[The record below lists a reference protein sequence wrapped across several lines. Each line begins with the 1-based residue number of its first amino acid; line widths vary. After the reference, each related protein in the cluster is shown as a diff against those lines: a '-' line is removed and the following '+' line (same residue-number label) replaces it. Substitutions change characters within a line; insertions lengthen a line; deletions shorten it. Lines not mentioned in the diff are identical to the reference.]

1 MDGLVPKT
9 SASPLRLSP
18 RLLSFSPWL
27 KLLGTVFAFVN
38 ISLYSAI
45 HSELGSQISTGESL
59 GFSWVRTHIDW
70 LLVIGLGYLL
80 FASAFQHLWFQING
94 KPYRR
99 ATKIL
104 SGLELI
110 SLGILAV
117 AISSNISAAQTW
129 GHILLQVTLFVQV
142 ILGLQFS
149 HTSESD
155 VAFKILVDEEKSPL
169 LFFSFLFLIAAVPA
183 LLDPSWQRLHDYV
196 RLDSGF
202 EYMLCR
208 LLPPL
213 FSGIT
218 AIWVGVGMFIVL
230 MGFRILRRSL
240 PEQTDLGGAVS
251 FLPFFIIS
259 ALYAA
264 ICLGL
269 LVKAMNWEITKLGL
283 RGVILSLFI
292 VLTGGSTALSYTA
305 FLRVSPLMSKAG
317 ENNLIEIV
325 ALSFGAALLLPLTWL
340 LTRLAYGRRSWR
352 LLLVCTFLASL
363 LLEIYVL
370 YGDLFNPWFT
380 VFSYLK
386 GAILKVTA
394 VVAAGILALMV
405 REFISSETKASVSE
419 KTKWAVV
426 LLVFLFSLLPFAAL
440 ETYPEVKAAILQFNE
455 LSRVDGA
462 YARALGNS
470 LGFGRWIRLGQDPE
484 KSNQPEPWP
493 QPWTVEKT
501 GPSILPEDFNLLV
514 IVVDA
519 LRGDAF
525 HSAGYQRNL
534 TPFLDKWARKEAISF
549 RRAYSQGGGS
559 FAAFPF
565 LVGGR
570 SRFVL
575 YGPDLYQENLYFKI
589 AQAEGI
595 KNLMVMKNYGP
606 RAIFPPDFPVIE
618 MGEAPTG
625 GDRSSVSADAVFNLA
640 EAAIDKLAEGERFFC
655 FLPLMD
661 VHNDMWK
668 KEDGLDFGD
677 SPRDI
682 YDNNLS
688 YVDRAFQRF
697 VIWLRKKGVYERTV
711 ILFTSDHGEQFWEH
725 GASLHG
731 HTLYEEEI
739 RIPLILL
746 AHGMRTRIDDVPVI
760 AADMAPTFAELA
772 GYSVTPPYDDGHMG
786 ISLVPLL
793 KGKERERY
801 LNRDIVGRA
810 SFKRRYF
817 IYRNWKWK
825 LIYFAELDLLQLFN
839 TIEDPGETRNL
850 LQERPGLAGE
860 LERELLRYL
869 ARIEGKD
876 YRPLL
881 SNSLEDSNRKEN

>member
-1 MDGLVPKT
+1 MDSLADKT
-9 SASPLRLSP
+9 SAAPLRPSLK
-18 RLLSFSPWL
+18 LLSFSPWL
-27 KLLGTVFAFVN
+27 KLLGSVLAFVT

-45 HSELGSQISTGESL
+45 HSELGNQISTGESFL
-59 GFSWVRTHIDW
+59 FSWVRTYMAW
-70 LLVIGLGYLL
+70 LLCFGLAYLV
-80 FASAFQHLWFQING
+80 
-94 KPYRR
+94 
-99 ATKIL
+99 
-104 SGLELI
+104 LI
-110 SLGILAV
+110 SLTHHTWFRLNLNNDPYPRPMMALEGCEALALAV
-117 AISSNISAAQTW
+117 LALSIFYNWSAAIPWAHLLLQ
-129 GHILLQVTLFVQV
+129 IALLLQVLLT
-142 ILGLQFS
+142 LQFS
-149 HTSESD
+149 HAWESG
-155 VAFKILVDEEKSPL
+155 VFLEILDSNEKNPF
-169 LFFSFLFLIAAVPA
+169 LFLSFLFLIAAVPTY
-183 LLDPSWQRLHDYV
+183 LDPSWQRLHDYV

-202 EYMLCR
+202 EYLLCR

-218 AIWVGVGMFIVL
+218 AVWFGVGILIIL
-230 MGFRILRRSL
+230 MGFRILRRRL
-240 PEQTDLGGAVS
+240 PEQTDLGGAIS
-251 FLPFFIIS
+251 FLPFLIIS
-259 ALYAA
+259 ALYAG

-269 LVKAMNWEITKLGL
+269 LVKAIDWEINKLGL
-283 RGVILSLFI
+283 KGVILPLFI
-292 VLTGGSTALSYTA
+292 LLTGGGTALSYAA
-305 FLRVSPLMSKAG
+305 FLRLAPHISQAG

-340 LTRLAYGRRSWR
+340 LTRPAYGRRSWR
-352 LLLVCTFLASL
+352 LLLASTFTVSL
-363 LLEIYVL
+363 LLAIYVL

-405 REFISSETKASVSE
+405 RECISSESKASVSE

-426 LLVFLFSLLPFAAL
+426 VLVFLLSFLPFATL
-440 ETYPEVKAAILQFNE
+440 ETYPEIKAAILQFNE

-462 YARALGNS
+462 YAGALGNS
-470 LGFGRWIRLGQDPE
+470 LGFGRWIRLGQDP
-484 KSNQPEPWP
+484 KTSNQPEPWP
-493 QPWTVEKT
+493 QPWTVKKT
-501 GPSILPEDFNLLV
+501 GPSILPKDFNLLV

-525 HSAGYQRNL
+525 HSAGYHRNL
-534 TPFLDKWARKEAISF
+534 TPFLDKWAREEAISF

-595 KNLMVMKNYGP
+595 QNVMVMKDYGP
-606 RAIFPPDFPVIE
+606 RAVFPPDFPVIE
-618 MGEAPTG
+618 LGATKT
-625 GDRSSVSADAVFNLA
+625 SADRRSVPADEVFNLA
-640 EAAIDKLAEGERFFC
+640 VAAIDNLAEGERFLC

-661 VHNDMWK
+661 VHNDLWK

-688 YVDRAFQRF
+688 YVDRSFQRF
-697 VIWLRKKGVYERTV
+697 VTWLRRKGIYEKTV

-746 AHGMRTRIDDVPVI
+746 AHGMRARIDDVPVI

-772 GYSVTPPYDDGHMG
+772 GYSVKPPYDDVHMG

-793 KGKERERY
+793 KGRERNRY
-801 LNRDIVGRA
+801 LQRDIVGRA

-817 IYRNWKWK
+817 IYRNWEWK

-839 TIEDPGETRNL
+839 TVEDPGETRNL

-869 ARIEGKD
+869 ARIEGKN

-881 SNSLEDSNRKEN
+881 SD

>member
-1 MDGLVPKT
+1 MDGFARKT

-18 RLLSFSPWL
+18 SLLSLSPWL
-27 KLLGTVFAFVN
+27 KLLGSVLAFVS

-70 LLVIGLGYLL
+70 LLPIGLGYLI
-80 FASAFQHLWFQING
+80 FASAFQHFWFQING

-99 ATKIL
+99 ATRTL
-104 SGLELI
+104 AGLELI
-110 SLGILAV
+110 ALGILAA
-117 AISSNISAAQTW
+117 AISSQISAAQTW
-129 GHILLQVTLFVQV
+129 GHILLQVTLFLQV

-155 VAFKILVDEEKSPL
+155 VAFKILDAEEKS
-169 LFFSFLFLIAAVPA
+169 SFLFLAFLFLLAAVPA
-183 LLDPSWQRLHDYV
+183 YLDPSWQRLHEYV

-218 AIWVGVGMFIVL
+218 AVWFGVGILIILVC
-230 MGFRILRRSL
+230 FRILRRRL
-240 PEQTDLGGAVS
+240 PEQTDLAGAIS
-251 FLPFFIIS
+251 FLPFLIIS

-269 LVKAMNWEITKLGL
+269 LVQAIDWEITKLGL
-283 RGVILSLFI
+283 KGVILPLFI
-292 VLTGGSTALSYTA
+292 LLTGGSTALSYAA
-305 FLRVSPLMSKAG
+305 FLRLAPQISQSG
-317 ENNLIEIV
+317 ENNLVEIV
-325 ALSFGAALLLPLTWL
+325 AFSFGAALLLPLTWL
-340 LTRLAYGRRSWR
+340 LTRPAYGRRSWR
-352 LLLVCTFLASL
+352 LLLACTFLASL
-363 LLEIYVL
+363 LLAIYVL

-386 GAILKVTA
+386 GAILKATA
-394 VVAAGILALMV
+394 VVAAGILALIF
-405 REFISSETKASVSE
+405 REFILSETKASVSA
-419 KTKWAVV
+419 KTKWPVIV
-426 LLVFLFSLLPFAAL
+426 LVSLLSFLPFTTL

-455 LSRVDGA
+455 LSRVDGG
-462 YARALGNS
+462 YARALGES
-470 LGFGRWIRLGQDPE
+470 LGFNRWIRLGQDPE
-484 KSNQPEPWP
+484 KSNQPEPWQ
-493 QPWTVEKT
+493 QPWTVKKI

-525 HSAGYQRNL
+525 HSAGYHRNL
-534 TPFLDKWARKEAISF
+534 TPFLDKWALEEAISF

-570 SRFVL
+570 SRFAL
-575 YGPDLYQENLYFKI
+575 YGPELYQENLYFKI

-595 KNLMVMKNYGP
+595 QNVMVMKNYGP
-606 RAIFPPDFPVIE
+606 RAVFPPDFPVIE
-618 MGEAPTG
+618 MGETKI
-625 GDRSSVSADAVFNLA
+625 SADRRSVPADEVFNLA
-640 EAAIDKLAEGERFFC
+640 VAAIDNLAEGERFLC

-661 VHNDMWK
+661 VHNDLWK

-677 SPRDI
+677 SPRDL

-688 YVDRAFQRF
+688 YLDKAFQRF
-697 VIWLRKKGVYERTV
+697 VTWLRKKGIYERTV

-746 AHGMRTRIDDVPVI
+746 AHGMRARIDDVPVI

-772 GYSVTPPYDDGHMG
+772 GYSVKPSYDDSHMG

-793 KGKERERY
+793 KGRERSRY
-801 LNRDIVGRA
+801 LRREVVGRA

-817 IYRNWKWK
+817 LYRNWEWK

-839 TIEDPGETRNL
+839 TVEDPGETRNL
-850 LQERPGLAGE
+850 LQERPDLAAE

-869 ARIEGKD
+869 ARIEGKN

-881 SNSLEDSNRKEN
+881 SK

>member
-1 MDGLVPKT
+1 MLIKLLLHLSVHLCGCFP
-9 SASPLRLSP
+9 SAPG
-18 RLLSFSPWL
+18 L
-27 KLLGTVFAFVN
+27 KLFGAVLAFVL
-38 ISLYSAI
+38 ISLHFAI

-59 GFSWVRTHIDW
+59 GFSWIRTHIDW
-70 LLVIGLGYLL
+70 LLLIGLGYLI
-80 FASAFQHLWFQING
+80 FASAFQYLWFHVNG

-99 ATKIL
+99 ATRIFA
-104 SGLELI
+104 GLELV

-117 AISSNISAAQTW
+117 AILFKMPGALTW
-129 GHILLQVTLFVQV
+129 GHILLQVALFLQV
-142 ILGLQFS
+142 ILGIQFS

-155 VAFKILVDEEKSPL
+155 VAFKILDDDEKSPF
-169 LFFSFLFLIAAVPA
+169 LFLSFLFLIAAVPTY
-183 LLDPSWQRLHDYV
+183 LDPSWQRLHDYV
-196 RLDSGF
+196 RLDSTF
-202 EYMLCR
+202 EYLLCR

-213 FSGIT
+213 FSGII
-218 AIWVGVGMFIVL
+218 AVWFGVGILIIL
-230 MGFRILRRSL
+230 MGFRILRRRL
-240 PEQTDLGGAVS
+240 PEQTDLGGAIS
-251 FLPFFIIS
+251 FLPFLIIS

-269 LVKAMNWEITKLGL
+269 LVKAIDWEINKLGL
-283 RGVILSLFI
+283 KGVILPLFI
-292 VLTGGSTALSYTA
+292 LLTGGSTALSYAA
-305 FLRVSPLMSKAG
+305 FLRLSPHISQAG

-325 ALSFGAALLLPLTWL
+325 AFSFGAALLLPLTWL
-340 LTRLAYGRRSWR
+340 LTRPAYGRRSWR
-352 LLLVCTFLASL
+352 LLLACTFLASL
-363 LLEIYVL
+363 LLAIYVL

-386 GAILKVTA
+386 GAILKATA
-394 VVAAGILALMV
+394 VVAAGILALIF
-405 REFISSETKASVSE
+405 REFISSETKASVSA

-426 LLVFLFSLLPFAAL
+426 VLVFLLSFLPFTTL

-455 LSRVDGA
+455 LSRVDGG

-470 LGFGRWIRLGQDPE
+470 LGFNRWIRLGQDP
-484 KSNQPEPWP
+484 KTNNRREPWP

-501 GPSILPEDFNLLV
+501 GPSIFPKDFNLLV

-525 HSAGYQRNL
+525 HSAGYHRNL
-534 TPFLDKWARKEAISF
+534 TPFLDKWAREEAISF

-570 SRFVL
+570 SRFAL
-575 YGPDLYQENLYFKI
+575 YGPELYQENLYFKI

-595 KNLMVMKNYGP
+595 QNVMVMKNYGP
-606 RAIFPPDFPVIE
+606 RAVFPPDFPVIE
-618 MGEAPTG
+618 MGETKT
-625 GDRSSVSADAVFNLA
+625 SADRRSVPADEVFNLA
-640 EAAIDKLAEGERFFC
+640 VAAIDNLAEGERFLC

-661 VHNDMWK
+661 VHNDLWK

-677 SPRDI
+677 SPRDL

-688 YVDRAFQRF
+688 YLDKAFQRF
-697 VIWLRKKGVYERTV
+697 VTWLRKKGIYERTV

-746 AHGMRTRIDDVPVI
+746 AHGMRARIDDVPVI

-772 GYSVTPPYDDGHMG
+772 GYSVKPPYDDNHMG

-793 KGKERERY
+793 KGRERSRY
-801 LNRDIVGRA
+801 LQREVVGRA

-817 IYRNWKWK
+817 LYRNWEWK

-839 TIEDPGETRNL
+839 TVEDPGETRNL

-869 ARIEGKD
+869 ARIEGKN

-881 SNSLEDSNRKEN
+881 SGSLGDGE

>member
-1 MDGLVPKT
+1 L
-9 SASPLRLSP
+9 
-18 RLLSFSPWL
+18 
-27 KLLGTVFAFVN
+27 
-38 ISLYSAI
+38 
-45 HSELGSQISTGESL
+45 Q
-59 GFSWVRTHIDW
+59 
-70 LLVIGLGYLL
+70 
-80 FASAFQHLWFQING
+80 
-94 KPYRR
+94 
-99 ATKIL
+99 
-104 SGLELI
+104 
-110 SLGILAV
+110 
-117 AISSNISAAQTW
+117 
-129 GHILLQVTLFVQV
+129 ILLT
-142 ILGLQFS
+142 LQFS
-149 HTSESD
+149 HAWESG
-155 VAFKILVDEEKSPL
+155 VFFEILDSNEKSPF
-169 LFFSFLFLIAAVPA
+169 LFLSFLFLIAAVPTY
-183 LLDPSWQRLHDYV
+183 LDPSWQRLHDYV

-202 EYMLCR
+202 EYLLCR

-218 AIWVGVGMFIVL
+218 AVWFGVGILIIL
-230 MGFRILRRSL
+230 MGFRILRRRL
-240 PEQTDLGGAVS
+240 PKHTDLGGAIS
-251 FLPFFIIS
+251 FLPFLIIS

-269 LVKAMNWEITKLGL
+269 LVKAIDWEINKLGL
-283 RGVILSLFI
+283 KGVILPLFI
-292 VLTGGSTALSYTA
+292 VLTGGSTALSYAA
-305 FLRVSPLMSKAG
+305 FLRLSPHISQAG

-325 ALSFGAALLLPLTWL
+325 AFSFGAALLLPLTWM
-340 LTRLAYGRRSWR
+340 LTRPTYGRRSWR
-352 LLLVCTFLASL
+352 LLLACTFVASL
-363 LLEIYVL
+363 LLAIYVL

-405 REFISSETKASVSE
+405 REFISSESKASVSE

-426 LLVFLFSLLPFAAL
+426 VLVFLLSFLPFTTL
-440 ETYPEVKAAILQFNE
+440 ETYPEIKAAILQFNE
-455 LSRVDGA
+455 VSRVDGA
-462 YARALGNS
+462 YAGALGNS
-470 LGFGRWIRLGQDPE
+470 LGFGRWIRLGQDP
-484 KSNQPEPWP
+484 KTSNQPEPWP
-493 QPWTVEKT
+493 QPWTVKKT

-525 HSAGYQRNL
+525 HSAGYDRNL
-534 TPFLDKWARKEAISF
+534 TPFLDKWAREEAISF

-575 YGPDLYQENLYFKI
+575 YGPDLYQKNLYFKI

-595 KNLMVMKNYGP
+595 QNVMLMKDYGP
-606 RAIFPPDFPVIE
+606 RAVFPPDFPVIE
-618 MGEAPTG
+618 LGATKTS
-625 GDRSSVSADAVFNLA
+625 GDRRSVPADEVFNLA
-640 EAAIDKLAEGERFFC
+640 VTAIDNLAEGERFLC

-661 VHNDMWK
+661 VHNDLWK

-688 YVDRAFQRF
+688 YVDRSFQRF
-697 VIWLRKKGVYERTV
+697 VTWLRRK

-746 AHGMRTRIDDVPVI
+746 AHGMRARIDDVPVI

-772 GYSVTPPYDDGHMG
+772 GYSVKPPYDDAHMG

-793 KGKERERY
+793 KGRERNRY
-801 LNRDIVGRA
+801 LQRDIVGRA
-810 SFKRRYF
+810 SF
-817 IYRNWKWK
+817 IYRNWEWK
-825 LIYFAELDLLQLFN
+825 LTYFAELDLLQLFN
-839 TIEDPGETRNL
+839 TVEDPGETRNL

-869 ARIEGKD
+869 ARIEGKK

-881 SNSLEDSNRKEN
+881 SE